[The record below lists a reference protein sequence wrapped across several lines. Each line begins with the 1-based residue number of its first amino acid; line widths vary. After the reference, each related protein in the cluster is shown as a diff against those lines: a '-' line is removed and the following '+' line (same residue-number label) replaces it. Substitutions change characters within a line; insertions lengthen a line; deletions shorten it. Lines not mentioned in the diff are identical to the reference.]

1 MKNALFILCLF
12 LFPLEIVAQFENYKM
27 DWTKISNES
36 QYNSEPEWLKDA
48 KFGIYFHWGVY
59 SVPAYSYEWYPRLM
73 FMENRKEYKYHKE
86 HYGDPKKVGYE
97 ALVPLFK
104 AEKFNAKEWV
114 DLFQLAGAKF
124 AGPVAEH
131 HDGFAMWDTQT
142 TPWNSVLMGPK
153 KILLARFSKR

>member
-12 LFPLEIVAQFENYKM
+12 LFPLEMVAQFENYKM

-104 AEKFNAKEWV
+104 AEKFN
-114 DLFQLAGAKF
+114 
-124 AGPVAEH
+124 
-131 HDGFAMWDTQT
+131 
-142 TPWNSVLMGPK
+142 
-153 KILLARFSKR
+153 

>member
-12 LFPLEIVAQFENYKM
+12 LFPLEMVAQFENYKM

-104 AEKFNAKEWV
+104 AEKFNAKSGSIYSSW
-114 DLFQLAGAKF
+114 Q
-124 AGPVAEH
+124 
-131 HDGFAMWDTQT
+131 
-142 TPWNSVLMGPK
+142 VLNLQDRWQSIMTVSLCGIRK
-153 KILLARFSKR
+153 LLLGIQY